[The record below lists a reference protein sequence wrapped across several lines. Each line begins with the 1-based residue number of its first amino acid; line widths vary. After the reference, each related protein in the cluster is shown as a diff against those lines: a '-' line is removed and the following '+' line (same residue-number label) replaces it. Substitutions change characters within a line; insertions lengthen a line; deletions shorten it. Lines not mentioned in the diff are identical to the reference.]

1 MSDRRPISKCQRRLL
16 TLWGLGGAIA
26 LAIVIVQTA
35 PGGAYASHA
44 GELLDWFLPT
54 VIPTISLMVG
64 TVMANLRAPDKEA
77 TVDQFTYR
85 LVFWLSVLYLLLVIG
100 VLLLYAQSPTPVADL
115 KGSGRLVTALYSIV
129 GVALGA
135 LFVSKASARSAGGP
149 AHG

>member
-1 MSDRRPISKCQRRLL
+1 MSARLPITQCQRRLL
-16 TLWGLGGAIA
+16 TLWGVGGAIA

-85 LVFWLSVLYLLLVIG
+85 LVSWLSALYLLLVIG
-100 VLLLYAQSPTPVADL
+100 ALLVYAQSRTPVDDL
-115 KGSGRLVTALYSIV
+115 KGSGRLVTAFYSVV
-129 GVALGA
+129 GVALGT
-135 LFVSKASARSAGGP
+135 LFVSKASTQSGGEHI
-149 AHG
+149 HG